1 MYNIFLM
8 PKTDLKTAAR
18 SDILVTKITA
28 PVQRLKLVKRARLTE
43 HLWAGM
49 QCKLTTV
56 VAPAGYGKTTL
67 VGDWLRTT
75 SGPAAWLTLDAA
87 DNDSNLF
94 LAYLAAA
101 LRQARFDLGPDP
113 QAYLQAAQG
122 AALQPVF
129 AGWIN
134 RLSVLDTP
142 LTLVL
147 DDYQFITNPAI
158 HEGMAFLL
166 DHLPPRVHLL
176 LATRTDP
183 PLPLHRYRARRQM
196 VEVRADDLRFTPQ
209 EIDLFLQQSA
219 GVTLGDEQI
228 RVLDERIE
236 GWAAGIQMAVLSFE
250 RQPDLSRFI
259 QSLSGSRRYILDYL
273 AEEVLNNQPPDL
285 RRFLLQIS
293 VLERFCVPLC
303 DAVAGGPPGSAAG
316 HLDAIGP
323 RQPCFWPRWTAKTCG
338 SVFHALFSDLLR
350 VRLLQPQSGISGA
363 EVRELHRRASA
374 WFEAQGLL
382 RDAIQHA
389 LQAHRLRARR

>member
-1 MYNIFLM
+1 M
-8 PKTDLKTAAR
+8 TG
-18 SDILVTKITA
+18 
-28 PVQRLKLVKRARLTE
+28 VQRPAFALLDRGLQPAAVCSWVRAAVR
-43 HLWAGM
+43 
-49 QCKLTTV
+49 QD
-56 VAPAGYGKTTL
+56 YL
-67 VGDWLRTT
+67 VGDWLGLPRT
-75 SGPAAWLTLDAA
+75 AAWLSGRA

-323 RQPCFWPRWTAKTCG
+323 RQPVFGRVGRRRPVVPFSMPYFRTCCGCACCSRSPAFPARSTRTAPAG
-338 SVFHALFSDLLR
+338 LGL
-350 VRLLQPQSGISGA
+350 VRSPGPA
-363 EVRELHRRASA
+363 
-374 WFEAQGLL
+374 
-382 RDAIQHA
+382 
-389 LQAHRLRARR
+389 ARRHPAPLSRRKTTSAPLTWSKATPFPCWAAASCMPC